1 MLSGRI
7 CLLYT
12 SALGIEFTHY
22 LFLTTYIIV
31 IPFQA
36 QIHRYSWSI
45 VKMATYIKVF
55 YEENE
60 NNKLYWESFQISDV
74 YTEYYNKFNK
84 NIISRISRTG
94 ALQLS
99 ALSTICLLYTSL
111 QKANRRKVLITNR
124 MGHDRILILT
134 DAPKKSIKQWC
145 RNHNDEM
152 ECGVNTYFKFLE
164 KDYYVKVLY
173 DSATDDDGN
182 VEVPNEDIQIIGF
195 DEIYDLFD
203 YYEILGIIV

>member
-1 MLSGRI
+1 MDMENNEIEYESIRNEIVAMEEIQRNLWMSMYAAYVVI
-7 CLLYT
+7 F
-12 SALGIEFTHY
+12 ALGIEFTHY

-99 ALSTICLLYTSL
+99 ALSTILY
-111 QKANRRKVLITNR
+111 ITCTLYYSFDNGKF
-124 MGHDRILILT
+124 MVVWYDMILILIAIIALVISFILNKEYGR
-134 DAPKKSIKQWC
+134 DFRS
-145 RNHNDEM
+145 E
-152 ECGVNTYFKFLE
+152 LE
-164 KDYYVKVLY
+164 KI
-173 DSATDDDGN
+173 
-182 VEVPNEDIQIIGF
+182 IQEYKKIKIIEKI
-195 DEIYDLFD
+195 DEYKMRK
-203 YYEILGIIV
+203 GCWRSCG